1 MTRVAAILW
10 LSTAL
15 LAAESAPRPE
25 LAEKLWQAHDYR
37 GANDAFRA
45 FTGAHPADAH
55 ARVRWGLLFLE
66 RFQPDE
72 ATKLLREALT
82 LNPASAEANLGMA
95 QVLEEDFSPEAAK
108 FARAALDHDPK
119 LFAAHELLA
128 RIALEDNDT
137 KTALSEADAALALT
151 PDALDALA
159 VHAAIDYL
167 ADRDG
172 KPWLDRA
179 LTAHAHN
186 GKPFETVGHFAVI
199 NRRYREGIK
208 FYQQAV
214 ATQPDLWSA
223 HAELGLNQ
231 MRLAD
236 EKQARQELELAYN
249 NHYTPPSVVN
259 ALRLMDSY
267 ARFETFANGNT
278 TLRFD
283 KREGAVLRPYF
294 EAELKRS
301 IAIYEQKYHWKLDG
315 PVQFEVFPD
324 HEDFAVRTTGI
335 PGLGALG
342 VTFGN
347 IVAMDSP
354 SSRPPGSFHWGSVMR
369 HELSHVYTLSM
380 TNFHVPRWFTEGV
393 AVHEESAERPD
404 WGDRLTP
411 DIVIAI
417 RDKQLLPVAELD
429 RGFTHPKNMGQVL
442 ISYFEAGQICDFIAK
457 QWGEAKLTEM
467 THAFAGT
474 ATTPDVVRQT
484 LGIASEELDKRFLK
498 DLESRNKAVVDNL
511 AQWKKRAV
519 ELHELASKG
528 QHADVI
534 ARGPAVRDLYPEFV
548 ESGSVYET
556 IAASY
561 TAIHNDAGA
570 REELSRYWHAGGRSP
585 AALKQLAD
593 LLTAAK
599 QETEAARV
607 LEALLYI
614 APLDAEV
621 HQKLGSLYLA
631 AKQGAPAAREFQALL
646 AGKPVDE
653 ASAHFQLAQAYRVEG
668 RAAQAREE
676 LLAALEIAPGFRPA
690 QKMLLETEGVPAR

>member
-1 MTRVAAILW
+1 
-10 LSTAL
+10 
-15 LAAESAPRPE
+15 
-25 LAEKLWQAHDYR
+25 
-37 GANDAFRA
+37 
-45 FTGAHPADAH
+45 
-55 ARVRWGLLFLE
+55 
-66 RFQPDE
+66 
-72 ATKLLREALT
+72 
-82 LNPASAEANLGMA
+82 
-95 QVLEEDFSPEAAK
+95 
-108 FARAALDHDPK
+108 
-119 LFAAHELLA
+119 
-128 RIALEDNDT
+128 
-137 KTALSEADAALALT
+137 
-151 PDALDALA
+151 
-159 VHAAIDYL
+159 
-167 ADRDG
+167 
-172 KPWLDRA
+172 
-179 LTAHAHN
+179 
-186 GKPFETVGHFAVI
+186 
-199 NRRYREGIK
+199 
-208 FYQQAV
+208 
-214 ATQPDLWSA
+214 
-223 HAELGLNQ
+223 
-231 MRLAD
+231 
-236 EKQARQELELAYN
+236 
-249 NHYTPPSVVN
+249 
-259 ALRLMDSY
+259 
-267 ARFETFANGNT
+267 
-278 TLRFD
+278 
-283 KREGAVLRPYF
+283 
-294 EAELKRS
+294 
-301 IAIYEQKYHWKLDG
+301 
-315 PVQFEVFPD
+315 
-324 HEDFAVRTTGI
+324 
-335 PGLGALG
+335 
-342 VTFGN
+342 
-347 IVAMDSP
+347 
-354 SSRPPGSFHWGSVMR
+354 
-369 HELSHVYTLSM
+369 
-380 TNFHVPRWFTEGV
+380 
-393 AVHEESAERPD
+393 
-404 WGDRLTP
+404 
-411 DIVIAI
+411 
-417 RDKQLLPVAELD
+417 
-429 RGFTHPKNMGQVL
+429 MGQVL

>member
-1 MTRVAAILW
+1 MTRAAVLCVFAAV
-10 LSTAL
+10 LS
-15 LAAESAPRPE
+15 AADSAPRPD
-25 LAEKLWQAHDYR
+25 LAEQLWQAHDYR

-45 FTGAHPADAH
+45 FTTAHPADAH

-66 RFQPDE
+66 RFQADE

-82 LNPASAEANLGMA
+82 LDPHNAEADLAMA
-95 QVLEEDFSPEAAK
+95 RVLEEDFSPEAAK
-108 FARAALDHDPK
+108 FARLALGQDPK
-119 LFAAHELLA
+119 LFPAHEMLA
-128 RIALEDNDT
+128 RIALEDNDNQ
-137 KTALSEADAALALT
+137 TALHEADAALALS

-159 VHAAIDYL
+159 VHASIEFL

-172 KPWLDRA
+172 RPWLEKSLARHPHDGR
-179 LTAHAHN
+179 
-186 GKPFETVGHFAVI
+186 PFETAGHFAVI
-199 NRRYREGIK
+199 NRRYREGIQ
-208 FYQQAV
+208 FYGQAV

-223 HAELGLNQ
+223 HAELGLNH
-231 MRLAD
+231 MRLGD
-236 EKQARQELELAYN
+236 EAQARKELELAYN
-249 NHYTPPSVVN
+249 NHYTAPAVVN
-259 ALRLMDSY
+259 ALRLIDSY

-283 KREGAVLRPYF
+283 KREAAVLRPYF
-294 EAELKRS
+294 EAELKHA
-301 IAIYEQKYHWKLDG
+301 IAFYEQKYGWKLDG

-369 HELSHVYTLSM
+369 HELSHVFTLSM

-411 DIVIAI
+411 DIVAAI

-429 RGFTHPKNMGQVL
+429 RGFTHPKNQGQVL
-442 ISYFEAGQICDFIAK
+442 VSYFEGGQICDYIAK
-457 QWGEAKLTEM
+457 HWGEAKLNAM

-484 LGIASEELDKRFLK
+484 LGITAAELDSRFLQ
-498 DLESRNKAVVDNL
+498 DLESRTKAVVEHL
-511 AQWKKRAV
+511 AQWKKQSL
-519 ELHELASKG
+519 ELHALAAGGKD
-528 QHADVI
+528 AEVV

-548 ESGSVYET
+548 ENGSVYET
-556 IAASY
+556 LAASY
-561 TAIHNDAGA
+561 TKLHNDAGA
-570 REELSRYWHAGGRSP
+570 RDELTRYWHAGGRSP
-585 AALKQLAD
+585 AALKQLAA
-593 LLTAAK
+593 LLTAAH
-599 QETEAARV
+599 QDVPAAQV

-614 APLDAEV
+614 APLDSDV

-631 AKQGAPAAREFQALL
+631 AQQPALAAREFQALL
-646 AGKPVDE
+646 AGKPLDQ
-653 ASAHFQLAQAYRVEG
+653 AGAHFQLAQAYRADG
-668 RAAQAREE
+668 RAALAREE

-690 QKMLLETEGVPAR
+690 QKMLLETEGMPAR